1 MKLALQYW
9 QLRGRQRVAIPL
21 AISVLLLV
29 PFLVLGVPLSRDF
42 KGGSLVMVRG
52 LENVPSASSVESAV
66 EGLLGTD
73 AEVVLLEN
81 GLHIETDALDGAS
94 ENNVKGMLSSQ
105 FGIPTDRVTIGT
117 MGPTIR
123 GHQSRQALFS
133 IIGAFVGIGVLSIL
147 IFRRR
152 IVPVTILLVLGLD
165 ILGVLGYM
173 ALLRVSLDLASI
185 IGITM
190 LIGYVVNTNMLLA
203 WRILKRAGG
212 EPKEQVS
219 RSMDTGLTMNVLMIV
234 LLLSL
239 NILTSAHELNVLTAV
254 LVFGIAI
261 NIINTWFLGAGILL
275 RHVER
280 LKVREYHVAI

>member
-73 AEVVLLEN
+73 ADVVLLEN

-117 MGPTIR
+117 MGPTIG
-123 GHQSRQALFS
+123 GHQSEQALFS